1 MAKPNTAGSKKNT
14 AQKGTL
20 KKVLKYVQRHG
31 FFMVLSIL
39 FAAITVALTL
49 YTPILIGDAIDLIV
63 GKGQVDFAGIA
74 AILIKTGIIIG
85 ITALIQWLMNTINNR
100 ITYHVVRDI
109 RNEAFRKI
117 EILPLS
123 YIDAHPYG
131 DIVNRVIADADQFA
145 DGLLMGFTQLFTG
158 IVTILGTL
166 FFLFSI
172 SYSRCDRYS
181 AVSVHRAVHCKPNLP
196 HVPGSVRD
204 PRSAD
209 CIHRRNDRKSEGRSG
224 VLPRG

>member
-74 AILIKTGIIIG
+74 AILIKT
-85 ITALIQWLMNTINNR
+85 R
-100 ITYHVVRDI
+100 YHHRYNSAYPV
-109 RNEAFRKI
+109 
-117 EILPLS
+117 
-123 YIDAHPYG
+123 AHEHHQQP
-131 DIVNRVIADADQFA
+131 
-145 DGLLMGFTQLFTG
+145 
-158 IVTILGTL
+158 
-166 FFLFSI
+166 
-172 SYSRCDRYS
+172 
-181 AVSVHRAVHCKPNLP
+181 HNLP
-196 HVPGSVRD
+196 
-204 PRSAD
+204 
-209 CIHRRNDRKSEGRSG
+209 CCT
-224 VLPRG
+224 